1 LCEISSTIT
10 SRLPKEKKYERS
22 NLYERSVQADVPFSV
37 PSAWPH
43 LQQPLER
50 RFIMTASKVTA
61 AQSKLVLVTGAT
73 GKQGGA
79 CVEALLNRGHKV
91 RALTRN
97 SASSAA
103 NRLRERGVD
112 IVVGDFTDRDSLVRA
127 GLGADAVYA
136 MSTPYE
142 QGAEKEIAQG
152 INIADA
158 ARAARV
164 GYFVYSSVASANRR
178 TGIEHFDGKYA
189 VEKHLQAS
197 GVPYTIVAPVFFME
211 NYLQPWTLSSLR
223 QGKLAMAMPANRSLQ
238 QIAVADIGAFVAAVI
253 ERSGTVQGHRF
264 DIAGDELT
272 GDQAAAIL
280 SKATGREIRYEGFPP
295 DVLRAQSAEMAR
307 MFGWFDSTG
316 YAADIKS
323 LRSDFPEVTWHTFEQ
338 WAREQ
343 DWSVL
348 DRT

>member
-1 LCEISSTIT
+1 
-10 SRLPKEKKYERS
+10 
-22 NLYERSVQADVPFSV
+22 
-37 PSAWPH
+37 
-43 LQQPLER
+43 
-50 RFIMTASKVTA
+50 M

-79 CVEALLNRGHKV
+79 CVEALLTRGHQV

-97 SASSAA
+97 SASPAA
-103 NRLRERGVD
+103 NRLRERGVE
-112 IVVGDFTDRDSLVRA
+112 ITVGDFSDRDSLMRA
-127 GLGADAVYA
+127 ARGADAVYA

-142 QGAEKEIAQG
+142 QGAEKETGQG
-152 INIADA
+152 ITITNA

-164 GYFVYSSVASANRR
+164 GHFVYSSVASANRG
-178 TGIEHFDGKYA
+178 TGVGHFHGKYT

-211 NYLQPWTLSSLR
+211 NLLQPWTLPSLR
-223 QGKLAMAMPANRSLQ
+223 QGKLTMALPASRRLQ
-238 QIAVADIGAFVAAVI
+238 QITVADIGAFVAAVI
-253 ERSGTVQGHRF
+253 ERSDTVFGRRF

-280 SKATGREIRYEGFPP
+280 SKVTGREIRYEGFPP
-295 DVLRAQSAEMAR
+295 EVLRAQSEDMAR

-316 YAADIKS
+316 YAADIKN
-323 LRSDFPEVTWHTFEQ
+323 LRRDFPEVTWHAFEQ

-348 DRT
+348 DQS

>member
-1 LCEISSTIT
+1 
-10 SRLPKEKKYERS
+10 
-22 NLYERSVQADVPFSV
+22 
-37 PSAWPH
+37 
-43 LQQPLER
+43 
-50 RFIMTASKVTA
+50 M

-79 CVEALLNRGHKV
+79 CVEALLTRGHQV

-97 SASSAA
+97 SASPAA
-103 NRLRERGVD
+103 NRLRERGVE
-112 IVVGDFTDRDSLVRA
+112 ITVGDFSDRDSLMRA
-127 GLGADAVYA
+127 ARGADAVYA

-142 QGAEKEIAQG
+142 QGAEKETAQG
-152 INIADA
+152 ITITDA

-164 GYFVYSSVASANRR
+164 GHFVYSSVASANRG

-211 NYLQPWTLSSLR
+211 NLLQPWTLPSLR
-223 QGKLAMAMPANRSLQ
+223 QGKLTMALPASRPLQ
-238 QIAVADIGAFVAAVI
+238 QITVADIGAFVAAVI
-253 ERSGTVQGHRF
+253 ERSDTVFGRRF

-280 SKATGREIRYEGFPP
+280 SKVAGREIRYEGLPP
-295 DVLRAQSAEMAR
+295 EVLRAQSEDMAR

-316 YAADIKS
+316 YAADIKN
-323 LRSDFPEVTWHTFEQ
+323 LRRDFPEVTWHTFEQ
-338 WAREQ
+338 WARKQ

-348 DRT
+348 DQS